1 MTHTLSDVG
10 AERAVLAGLFNF
22 GIDAYVEVND
32 LIDHGSFGNQSN
44 QIIYKCIE
52 KVLQSDAVVDVPA
65 LLAAAKQLNFSDQIN
80 TESELQYIRSLMD
93 FPVKKDNVLYFAA
106 QIKKY
111 EFARNAKRI
120 AKRIEKNIDDIKGD
134 ESIDDI
140 ISLVESPLMDF
151 LRDDDT
157 GQRPE
162 QLGNDIYAYVEFL
175 IENKCDQIGLSTGY
189 QRFDTVI
196 GGGLRRKC
204 VDLVSARPGVGKS
217 VFADNV
223 ALYNASKGIPVLM
236 LDTEMSKEDHL
247 NRLLAHISN
256 VPINEISTGKFGDDH
271 EKVIAVREAMKKIKE
286 LPYTYVSVAGAPFET
301 IVTTIKRWILREVGQ
316 DENGK
321 TNDCLVVYDY
331 LKLMSSS
338 GISNNMQEYQA
349 LGFQITE
356 LSI

>member
-162 QLGNDIYAYVEFL
+162 QLVCPCLHY
-175 IENKCDQIGLSTGY
+175 IGLHCQQKQTY
-189 QRFDTVI
+189 Q
-196 GGGLRRKC
+196 LRAVPTQGQHTC
-204 VDLVSARPGVGKS
+204 D
-217 VFADNV
+217 
-223 ALYNASKGIPVLM
+223 
-236 LDTEMSKEDHL
+236 ED
-247 NRLLAHISN
+247 R
-256 VPINEISTGKFGDDH
+256 
-271 EKVIAVREAMKKIKE
+271 R
-286 LPYTYVSVAGAPFET
+286 
-301 IVTTIKRWILREVGQ
+301 Q
-316 DENGK
+316 
-321 TNDCLVVYDY
+321 
-331 LKLMSSS
+331 
-338 GISNNMQEYQA
+338 
-349 LGFQITE
+349 
-356 LSI
+356 